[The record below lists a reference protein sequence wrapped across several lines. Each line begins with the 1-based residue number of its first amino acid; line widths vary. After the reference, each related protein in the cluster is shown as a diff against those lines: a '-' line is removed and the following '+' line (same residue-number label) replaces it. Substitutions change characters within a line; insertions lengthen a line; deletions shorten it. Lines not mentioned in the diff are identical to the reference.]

1 MTYNPDL
8 NYSHLMGEA
17 VKISRSTHSMNFN
30 IKHGGQEI
38 PATAIVQ
45 DYYENHGRD
54 ATDYKVMKTKY
65 ESQRDIAT
73 KLRREL
79 RNKESVLEGWIATAH
94 AEIAK
99 VDELR
104 DNLWTRTLTLGFIAF
119 IGWFVAIALA
129 YLPA

>member
-1 MTYNPDL
+1 MSYDINQHWG
-8 NYSHLMGEA
+8 HLMGE
-17 VKISRSTHSMNFN
+17 VVRISRQTHNLNFN
-30 IKHGGQEI
+30 VKRGKNDV
-38 PATAIVQ
+38 PATKIVQ

-104 DNLWTRTLTLGFIAF
+104 DSLWTRTLTLGFIAF
-119 IGWFVAIALA
+119 IGWLVAIALA
-129 YLPA
+129 YIPA